1 MRRRHTRGRAG
12 YGGFTLIAIGAAGL
26 AWQNVTHFSPEAI
39 ARVALIIGV
48 VLVCADWLAQR
59 SDAANA
65 AYKLGHDVGF
75 ERGDRE
81 GRQSA
86 RPVVVP
92 LRRPCACGRG
102 GEEVVSAAANLVD
115 RG

>member
-12 YGGFTLIAIGAAGL
+12 IGGFALIASGAAGL
-26 AWQNVTHFSPEAI
+26 TWENVVHFSPEAI

-48 VLVCADWLAQR
+48 VLVCADWLARR
-59 SDAANA
+59 SDAANS

-75 ERGDRE
+75 ERGERE
-81 GRQSA
+81 GRHSS

-92 LRRPCACGRG
+92 MRRPCSCGRG